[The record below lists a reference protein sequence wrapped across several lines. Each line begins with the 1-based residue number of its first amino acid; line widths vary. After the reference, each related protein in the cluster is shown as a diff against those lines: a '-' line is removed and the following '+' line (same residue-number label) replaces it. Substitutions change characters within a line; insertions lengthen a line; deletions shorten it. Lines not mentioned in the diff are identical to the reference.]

1 MCMCV
6 YVCEC
11 KREKSERGKREP
23 TVSSS
28 GLGRIGRGEMGAL
41 VGRGVDHQQEALLG
55 GRELRDVVVWVG
67 TADVLLHGAI
77 AFFLEALARSFG
89 RRTEA
94 TYTQASLATIGTVI
108 VLQGADDLVVG
119 VGDGEGAGQRG
130 AGWHVQS

>member
-1 MCMCV
+1 
-6 YVCEC
+6 
-11 KREKSERGKREP
+11 
-23 TVSSS
+23 
-28 GLGRIGRGEMGAL
+28 MGAL

-77 AFFLEALARSFG
+77 AFF
-89 RRTEA
+89 
-94 TYTQASLATIGTVI
+94 TQASLATIGTVI